1 VWQGGLKAR
10 WSVAL
15 FEAQDEID
23 RGIRSFTLPFITLH
37 GTGDTLVDIES
48 SRFLNN
54 RAQSEDKTFE
64 VNKNAFNNCMCS
76 TSSKFEMPQF
86 LLVIGGVE
94 NFLFQLMKDKIP
106 WYHDIL
112 PHSDFYILI
121 NILLRNLLLWHH
133 AIIEQV

>member
-1 VWQGGLKAR
+1 MWQGGLKAR

-23 RGIRSFTLPFITLH
+23 RGIRSLTLPFITLH

-54 RAQSEDKTFE
+54 RTQSEDKTFE
-64 VNKNAFNNCMCS
+64 VNKNASNNCS
-76 TSSKFEMPQF
+76 TSRKFEIPQF
-86 LLVIGGVE
+86 LLVMGGIE
-94 NFLFQLMKDKIP
+94 NFLFHLLKDKIP
-106 WYHDIL
+106 RYHDIL

-121 NILLRNLLLWHH
+121 FY
-133 AIIEQV
+133 